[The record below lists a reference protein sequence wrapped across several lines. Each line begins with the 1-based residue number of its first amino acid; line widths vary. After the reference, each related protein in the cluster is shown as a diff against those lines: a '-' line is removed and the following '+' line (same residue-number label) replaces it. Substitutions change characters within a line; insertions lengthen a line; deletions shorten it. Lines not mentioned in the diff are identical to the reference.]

1 MKTHTSIDSNR
12 LTAAGNRQ
20 LNTSEMHYV
29 TVTALKMINSEA
41 RDKMHLCLFQLFTTV
56 CLTDNRCDSKTGLF

>member
-20 LNTSEMHYV
+20 LNTSEMQYV
-29 TVTALKMINSEA
+29 TVTACIDIED
-41 RDKMHLCLFQLFTTV
+41 DKQ
-56 CLTDNRCDSKTGLF
+56 

>member
-1 MKTHTSIDSNR
+1 MYENTYIDSNR

-29 TVTALKMINSEA
+29 TVTACIDIED
-41 RDKMHLCLFQLFTTV
+41 DKQ
-56 CLTDNRCDSKTGLF
+56 

>member
-20 LNTSEMHYV
+20 LNT
-29 TVTALKMINSEA
+29 VTACIDIED
-41 RDKMHLCLFQLFTTV
+41 DKQ
-56 CLTDNRCDSKTGLF
+56 